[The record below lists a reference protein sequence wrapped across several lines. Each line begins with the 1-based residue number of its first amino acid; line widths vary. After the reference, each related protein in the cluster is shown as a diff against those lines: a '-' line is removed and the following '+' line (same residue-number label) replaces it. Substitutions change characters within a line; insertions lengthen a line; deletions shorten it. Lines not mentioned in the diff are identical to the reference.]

1 MITYEEQWQ
10 KMQMALAIG
19 RIPQAMLFLGSLHGG
34 LIEFT
39 TQAIKLLLCKIKQNE
54 PCLTCMD
61 CQMIGRFEHPDVE
74 WIKPERSG
82 GIIKIDQ
89 IRGLQNT
96 AFLTPQR
103 TNHKLI
109 IIESV
114 ESMNI
119 AASNALLKILE
130 EPAKHTI
137 FILLAQQIGN
147 IPPTVLSRCQMT
159 QFSVFD
165 ELSYNNLLALGE
177 YYTQESNSTMLLK
190 HSESI
195 LEGLIAIIELRE
207 HPCALAAQ
215 WIQYELSAFLWFLYL
230 VYSQI
235 QYMHLFQ
242 VAYSGTLTKQL
253 HKLSS
258 LLNPVMIFAQIDKIN
273 TLLRKLSHNMNIN
286 HTLVLEDLLFSLVVD
301 Y

>member
-1 MITYEEQWQ
+1 MITYQEQWQ
-10 KMQMALAIG
+10 KMQMALAIR
-19 RIPQAMLFLGSLHGG
+19 RIPQAMLFSGSLHCG

-39 TQAIKLLLCKIKQNE
+39 NQVIKLLLCKIKQNE

-61 CQMIGRFEHPDVE
+61 CQMIERFEHPDVE

-89 IRGLQNT
+89 IRGLQST

-109 IIESV
+109 IIESA

-130 EPAKHTI
+130 EPAQHTI

-147 IPPTVLSRCQMT
+147 IPPTVLSRCQIT
-159 QFSVFD
+159 QFAVFD
-165 ELSYNNLLALGE
+165 ELPCNNLLALGE
-177 YYTQESNSTMLLK
+177 YYTQELNSTMVFK

-195 LEGLIAIIELRE
+195 LEGLIAIIERRE
-207 HPCALAAQ
+207 HPCTLAAQ
-215 WIQYELSAFLWFLYL
+215 WIQHELSAFLWFLYL
-230 VYSQI
+230 IYSQL
-235 QYMHLFQ
+235 QYMHLFR

-253 HKLSS
+253 NKLSS
-258 LLNPVMIFAQIDKIN
+258 LLNPVMIFAQVDKIN
-273 TLLRKLSHNMNIN
+273 TLLRKLSHNMNMN